1 MVYETSL
8 FSKDDKIVQKTT
20 IKNCTVSVEVLN
32 EVLKKFP
39 FNASVVR
46 SSCDG
51 KDKETVIFIKPSH
64 LSDQFIPLDDA
75 FVSLDTIQGI
85 EVVIKKVVTNCQK
98 ASELLQELDNFIEA
112 LVKDCK
118 PFGNETTESNKPTTK
133 KECYL

>member
-20 IKNCTVSVEVLN
+20 IRNCTVSVEVLN

-51 KDKETVIFIKPSH
+51 KDKETVIYVYLNHEVSFRTITGLTIIIQEAVAYCQRTNETLKTFEDTVKALIKDYK
-64 LSDQFIPLDDA
+64 LF
-75 FVSLDTIQGI
+75 
-85 EVVIKKVVTNCQK
+85 E
-98 ASELLQELDNFIEA
+98 
-112 LVKDCK
+112 
-118 PFGNETTESNKPTTK
+118 NETTEPNSSTAK
-133 KECYL
+133 KVSDF

>member
-20 IKNCTVSVEVLN
+20 IKNCTVSVEALN

-51 KDKETVIFIKPSH
+51 KDKETVIYVYLNHEVSFRTITGLAVIIQEAVAYCQRINETLKT
-64 LSDQFIPLDDA
+64 FEDA
-75 FVSLDTIQGI
+75 V
-85 EVVIKKVVTNCQK
+85 K
-98 ASELLQELDNFIEA
+98 ALI
-112 LVKDCK
+112 KDCK
-118 PFGNETTESNKPTTK
+118 LFENETTEPNSSTAK
-133 KECYL
+133 KVSDC

>member
-51 KDKETVIFIKPSH
+51 KDKETVIYVYLNH
-64 LSDQFIPLDDA
+64 E
-75 FVSLDTIQGI
+75 VSFRTITGLAGIIQEAVAYCQRINETLKTFEDT
-85 EVVIKKVVTNCQK
+85 VKV
-98 ASELLQELDNFIEA
+98 LI
-112 LVKDCK
+112 KDCK
-118 PFGNETTESNKPTTK
+118 LFENETTEPNSSTAK
-133 KECYL
+133 KECYLRQSR

>member
-51 KDKETVIFIKPSH
+51 KDKETVIYVYLNH
-64 LSDQFIPLDDA
+64 E
-75 FVSLDTIQGI
+75 VSFRTITGLAGIIQEAVAYCQRINETLKTFEDT
-85 EVVIKKVVTNCQK
+85 VK
-98 ASELLQELDNFIEA
+98 ALI
-112 LVKDCK
+112 KDCK
-118 PFGNETTESNKPTTK
+118 LFENETTEPNSSTAK
-133 KECYL
+133 KEYYLRQSR